1 MSVFTAFI
9 NQLTLH
15 KLTKL
20 NGIGNTLATRFI
32 ITKNSNNIKSTND
45 ITSIRGFNTVKTK
58 IIENEYRKYQLIKQL
73 KENKNS
79 IIYK

>member
-1 MSVFTAFI
+1 MTGFTKFI
-9 NQLTLH
+9 NQLTMQ
-15 KLTKL
+15 KLTRI

-32 ITKNSNNIKSTND
+32 ITKDTKGIKSTND
-45 ITSIRGFNTVKTK
+45 IFSIKGFNKTKTK
-58 IIENEYRKYQLIKQL
+58 IIDNEYKNYKLIQQL

>member
-20 NGIGNTLATRFI
+20 NGIGNILATRFI

-45 ITSIRGFNTVKTK
+45 ITSIRGFNNVKTK
-58 IIENEYRKYQLIKQL
+58 IIENEYRNYQLIKQL